1 MKYKQEKLKRINSLL
16 DQFHEICDNIYEAL
30 VDEDFESVK
39 TNLRNLSDLIDYV
52 RKSISNEI

>member
-1 MKYKQEKLKRINSLL
+1 MKYKQEKLKRINALM
-16 DQFHEICDNIYEAL
+16 DQFHEVCDNIYEAL